1 LITDGKGAATVSLS
15 DTVLTATK
23 QMKEQRMNSVIIT
36 SVSNK
41 PVGILT
47 SKDVLMRVVAQ
58 GLSPATTNVDKV
70 MTPNPECV
78 GLDTTLVDAL
88 HTMHDS
94 KFLHLPV
101 VDQGKILVLHF
112 VIRS

>member
-1 LITDGKGAATVSLS
+1 
-15 DTVLTATK
+15 
-23 QMKEQRMNSVIIT
+23 MNSVIIT

-70 MTPNPECV
+70 YVCLNCSELEICV
-78 GLDTTLVDAL
+78 GLN
-88 HTMHDS
+88 
-94 KFLHLPV
+94 
-101 VDQGKILVLHF
+101 ILWL
-112 VIRS
+112 